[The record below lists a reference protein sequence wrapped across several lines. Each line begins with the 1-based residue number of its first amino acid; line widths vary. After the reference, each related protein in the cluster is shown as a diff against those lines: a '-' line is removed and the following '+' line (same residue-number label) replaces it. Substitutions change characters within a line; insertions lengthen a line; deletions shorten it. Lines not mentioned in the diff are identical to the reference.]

1 MGTVANREGRP
12 QTIKQ
17 RDTGASEETET
28 MPREENLKKLP
39 LIPSFKPGGCCTGRN
54 RMHKKETL
62 QASNKLCVLKTQ
74 QQVRREGRR
83 NRSESE
89 RQGIGNRGKK
99 KLAGQSKNFNIQ
111 IIKASGKN
119 RGKRTQGNN
128 LNEIFE
134 DKSQDVSFHTEG
146 A

>member
-1 MGTVANREGRP
+1 
-12 QTIKQ
+12 
-17 RDTGASEETET
+17 
-28 MPREENLKKLP
+28 
-39 LIPSFKPGGCCTGRN
+39 
-54 RMHKKETL
+54 MHKKETL
-62 QASNKLCVLKTQ
+62 QASNKLFVLKTQ

-89 RQGIGNRGKK
+89 RHWIGNRRGKK

-128 LNEIFE
+128 LNKIFE
-134 DKSQDVSFHTEG
+134 DKSQDVSFHIEG